1 MGPMVVSLRG
11 DLLETLGGIDGES
24 GGGGKKDMRL
34 PA

>member
-24 GGGGKKDMRL
+24 GGGGEMRL